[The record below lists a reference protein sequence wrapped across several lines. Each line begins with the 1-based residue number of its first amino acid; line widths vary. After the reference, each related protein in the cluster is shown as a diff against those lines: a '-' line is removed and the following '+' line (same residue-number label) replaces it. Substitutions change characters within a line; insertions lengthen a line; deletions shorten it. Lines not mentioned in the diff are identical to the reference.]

1 MCGFAGVRWGSGGVW
16 CGTVITV
23 PYIGIVPI
31 RRKCSGDR
39 WGVLRNGH
47 DRSLHGRVR
56 IRLDTVMICGAYCG
70 TARGPFPTLGLCGG
84 DPWGV
89 LRKGTGAVPYG
100 RISYAERELANSRE
114 SPMVLFDHRPN
125 RTNCQPALSANFIRR
140 AENSDRS
147 GGFCSPNIL
156 HNPPVSN
163 CPRRL
168 AAKKEQTEVCS
179 LNIYRLGDYTSSMI
193 AISAASPRRSPMR
206 MTRV

>member
-1 MCGFAGVRWGSGGVW
+1 MG
-16 CGTVITV
+16 CGTPGTAFPTV
-23 PYIGIVPI
+23 GSVRIRGISCHPLSQQADSSPAHGAGEPWVVPL
-31 RRKCSGDR
+31 RRGCGVDR
-39 WGVLRNGH
+39 WGVLRN
-47 DRSLHGRVR
+47 
-56 IRLDTVMICGAYCG
+56 A
-70 TARGPFPTLGLCGG
+70 G
-84 DPWGV
+84 DG
-89 LRKGTGAVPYG
+89 VPYG
-100 RISYAERELANSRE
+100 RISYAERKLANSRE
-114 SPMVLFDHRPN
+114 SPMVLFDHWPN
-125 RTNCQPALSANFIRR
+125 RTNCQPALPANFIRR